1 MFIEGLKG
9 WHDGGIVASGRVEE
23 DENESGVEGQDL
35 TPELEDVDDE
45 PDGEYIVGY
54 TDQTKK
60 KISIYS

>member
-9 WHDGGIVASGRVEE
+9 WHDGGIVASGTLEE

-54 TDQTKK
+54 ID
-60 KISIYS
+60 